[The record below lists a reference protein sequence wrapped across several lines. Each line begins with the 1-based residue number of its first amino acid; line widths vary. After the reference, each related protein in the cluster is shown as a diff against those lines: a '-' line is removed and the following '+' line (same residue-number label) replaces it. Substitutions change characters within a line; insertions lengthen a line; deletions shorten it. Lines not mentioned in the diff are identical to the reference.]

1 MKAKQVHEM
10 TDKELQ
16 NKLNELKSELFFLR
30 FKNATNQLMNIT
42 ATNPMRSN
50 LLLNITWPYPAKVI
64 NKLEHIKSPTAD
76 NPLPIIIFLLLAIK
90 YRHCETWDKSWQSS
104 ALFLNKQ

>member
-30 FKNATNQLMNIT
+30 FKIATNQL
-42 ATNPMRSN
+42 TNPMVLVETRRD
-50 LLLNITWPYPAKVI
+50 IARIKTVI
-64 NKLEHIKSPTAD
+64 RQRE
-76 NPLPIIIFLLLAIK
+76 LAAQK
-90 YRHCETWDKSWQSS
+90 ANAND
-104 ALFLNKQ
+104 